1 MIYIFKKNSNP
12 PTEREDM
19 PPGDYQGDLPWES
32 ESSIII
38 SQSRF
43 TLVKLEQLCPVV
55 PFRSANKGLAC
66 QNIRKSIST
75 LIFGLKDIEL

>member
-1 MIYIFKKNSNP
+1 
-12 PTEREDM
+12 M

-43 TLVKLEQLCPVV
+43 TLMKLEQLCPVV